1 MKREDGTKSKN
12 SAKITQIYVNEK
24 YKEYKENGYKILQ
37 IGDSNEYCKGEK
49 EYEIKYKYDIGKDPL
64 KDKDELYFNL
74 IGNQWDSK
82 INKVTFKIT
91 MPKAFDKSL
100 LGFSSGDL
108 GSTDSSNI
116 SYDVVEN
123 VIMGSTKKELRPGQA
138 LTVRLTLPEGYFAN
152 ARMNLDV
159 YSIGAIIMSVIGVLL
174 ADVLWTKYGKDDKV
188 IETVEFY
195 PPEGYNSAE
204 IGFLYKGEADDQ
216 CVISLLIYLANK
228 GYLKIE
234 QTEEKVLFSK
244 EKSFKIT
251 KLKDYDGNNKLEE
264 MFLDGLFVETLEE
277 NVDLGK
283 AREIV
288 KESKLKG
295 EKITFENAIELAREK
310 TIGQVRTTVT
320 EKDLRNQFYVTI
332 GRIESKL
339 NLQENKDKIFEK
351 TASRKTKWLIL
362 MNILIYCVITMKPI
376 LEYGNVKLET
386 LIVAL
391 LFPIIGFSIMCVMTF
406 GNKSEKIAYV
416 NGKRKNLNTGKTWM
430 GLAFGGMFGLM
441 PWFVTVFPVLLEVEN
456 SFDIMA
462 YIIGIICIIIISLFI
477 KVMPKR
483 TPFGNE
489 IFGKLKGFR
498 RFLET
503 AKKTELE
510 EMVMKNPEYF
520 YDVLPY
526 TYALGVSKVWM
537 KQFEKIA
544 IKAPNWYTTSDE
556 FNTKVFETFM
566 DTTMA
571 TVAESMTSSYSSSSS
586 GGSSSGGSSSGG
598 GSGGGGGGSW

>member
-1 MKREDGTKSKN
+1 
-12 SAKITQIYVNEK
+12 
-24 YKEYKENGYKILQ
+24 
-37 IGDSNEYCKGEK
+37 
-49 EYEIKYKYDIGKDPL
+49 
-64 KDKDELYFNL
+64 
-74 IGNQWDSK
+74 
-82 INKVTFKIT
+82 
-91 MPKAFDKSL
+91 MPKSFDKSL
-100 LGFSSGDL
+100 LGFSSGSL
-108 GSTDSSNI
+108 GSTDSSNVSYNVDGNII
-116 SYDVVEN
+116 S
-123 VIMGSTKKELRPGQA
+123 GSTKRELNPGQA
-138 LTVRLTLPEGYFAN
+138 LTVRLTLPEGYFTN
-152 ARMNLDV
+152 AGLNLDL
-159 YSIGAIIMSVIGVLL
+159 YSIGAIILSVVGVLI
-174 ADVLWTKYGKDDKV
+174 ADVLWVKYGKDDKV
-188 IETVEFY
+188 VETVEFY

-264 MFLDGLFVETLEE
+264 MFLEGLFVETLEE

-283 AREIV
+283 AREMV
-288 KESKLKG
+288 KQAKLNG
-295 EKITFENAIELAREK
+295 EKMSFENAIELSREK
-310 TIGQVRTTVT
+310 KIGEVKTTVT
-320 EKDLRNQFYVTI
+320 EKDLRNKFYVTI

-339 NLQENKDKIFEK
+339 NLQENKEKIFEK
-351 TASRKTKWLIL
+351 TATRKTKWLIL
-362 MNILIYCVITMKPI
+362 MNILIYCIITIKPM
-376 LEYGNVKLET
+376 LEYGNAKLEN
-386 LIVAL
+386 LIIAL

-416 NGKRKNLNTGKTWM
+416 NGKRKNLNTGKSWM
-430 GLAFGGMFGLM
+430 GLVFGGMFILM
-441 PWFVTVFPVLLEVEN
+441 PWFVAVFPALLEIQN
-456 SFDIMA
+456 SFATMA
-462 YIIGIICIIIISLFI
+462 YIVGIICIIIISLFI

-489 IFGKLKGFR
+489 IFGKLKGFK

-503 AKKTELE
+503 AKKIELE

-520 YDVLPY
+520 YDILPY

-537 KQFEKIA
+537 KQFENIA
-544 IKAPNWYTTSDE
+544 IKAPNWYTTHDE
-556 FNTKVFETFM
+556 FSTNAFETFM

-586 GGSSSGGSSSGG
+586 GGSSSGGGSSGG